1 VQVDPSQYK
10 NKNSY
15 YNSFK
20 TRLESRPGTRFELWV
35 GFIIDTSQ
43 YKDKSDCYSF
53 KTKLTSRL
61 GVRFELWV
69 GLIIETSQY
78 KNKSSHYHSLKIYSR
93 VESGQG
99 LSHGLGG
106 STRVDMSQ
114 RKNKNNNY
122 YYYNIKTRLNS
133 QSRTRPESWVE
144 RVNPSLPKKN
154 WNQGN
159 IVLTKNNFKKV
170 NRFFYPCCILCQTGH
185 GLI

>member
-1 VQVDPSQYK
+1 
-10 NKNSY
+10 
-15 YNSFK
+15 
-20 TRLESRPGTRFELWV
+20 
-35 GFIIDTSQ
+35 
-43 YKDKSDCYSF
+43 
-53 KTKLTSRL
+53 
-61 GVRFELWV
+61 
-69 GLIIETSQY
+69 LIIETSQY

-154 WNQGN
+154 
-159 IVLTKNNFKKV
+159 
-170 NRFFYPCCILCQTGH
+170 
-185 GLI
+185 